1 MGNCS
6 RLKWNRTKVLGL
18 SQKEFADRYGLC
30 AATISKLETDETA
43 WTSIQTSTFDKL
55 AKAFEG
61 ENFWPIKNLAEGEAK
76 SVNEIIE
83 EKKQETDTDKT
94 WAEKVVIMLNNSLT
108 EQDKETMK
116 LVEFAVEGLKEAE
129 THEKF
134 EANIDLLK
142 RILKKY

>member
-1 MGNCS
+1 MGNCE
-6 RLKWNRTKVLGL
+6 RLKWNRKDVMGL
-18 SQKEFADRYGLC
+18 SQKEFADKYGLC

-43 WTSIQTSTFDKL
+43 WTTIQTSTFDKI

-61 ENFWPIKNLAEGEAK
+61 GDFWPIRNLAEGESK
-76 SVNEIIE
+76 NVDEIIE
-83 EKKQETDTDKT
+83 EKKEENTEQT

-129 THEKF
+129 THESF
-134 EANIDLLK
+134 EANINLLK